1 MMNWN
6 DDIWMRMDEHTASLL
21 DYMTVLNKTAD
32 YSVSPEGRELCLEMP
47 PLKES
52 ASLLQLKH
60 ECELFVKALEEN
72 PAPESGFPDI
82 EIVLKKLAVE
92 GMVLE
97 LDELH
102 ALSVWIRDYEKL
114 LNFAR
119 KALVFQSTEKQAKNG
134 TENYTIESDM
144 QYQDRL
150 VPLSQLIQ
158 RAPSLNVV
166 YKKIQEI
173 LTPDGQLRDLP
184 AIKSIQTAI
193 ARKNKEIL
201 ALSGS
206 YSRNPELRDALQSA
220 EPTQRDGR
228 TLLAVRANFK
238 GRIKGIVHEVSA
250 SGQTVFM
257 EPFDIMEK
265 NNELV
270 ELDAQLK
277 AEIRKILRTATEEIR
292 PHRLFI
298 KEGRRIIAWI
308 DMRLARAI
316 QVKRENLIFAQ
327 ECSEGLT
334 LWKAR
339 HPLLG
344 KKAVPIDVLLP
355 ENISTL
361 IITGPNTGGKT
372 VTLKTI
378 GLHVLMNQ
386 ACLGLPAVVGT
397 KLAIFDNVYA
407 DIGDEQSIDQSLSTF
422 SGHIKV
428 ISAIARNATKKSMVL
443 LDELGAGT
451 DPEEGCAMA
460 MSLLDYF
467 IRKGALTIS
476 TTHHG
481 ILKNYGYTKPGCL
494 NASME
499 FNSASL
505 SPTYR
510 IAMGIPGE
518 SRALD
523 IASGIGLGQEIVE
536 QARSYLSK
544 ERTDIGE
551 LIRGLSEKHRE
562 IELLEREQRK
572 KLKAAVE
579 DQRKAD
585 LALLRVRQK
594 ELELKRNGL
603 KDMKKLLDASRK
615 TLENLVRELREHG
628 TAVEKTREVKQFLT
642 DLAETVEEKWTELNQ
657 EEIDFEKE
665 AEEIDVPEADKT
677 APASAGELRE
687 GMLVFFGSYK
697 KQARLIR
704 KEDDNTW
711 LVEVGSLRMRASES
725 DLYPLKIKQEQKPLL
740 QIELAA
746 DSAGAPAVA
755 VFQLDVRGMRLQDA
769 LRMVEKQLDAASL
782 QGLKLFSIVH
792 GTGEGILG
800 RGIHEFLKQN
810 PAVADYYFARPEEGG
825 FGKTIV
831 RLGSD

>member
-6 DDIWMRMDEHTASLL
+6 NEIWMRMDEHTASLL
-21 DYMTVLNKTAD
+21 DYQTVLTKTAD
-32 YSVSPEGRELCLEMP
+32 YCVSPEGRELCLAMP
-47 PLKES
+47 PLKEQN
-52 ASLLQLKH
+52 ALERLKQ
-60 ECELFVKALEEN
+60 ECELFVKALEEI
-72 PAPESGFPDI
+72 PAPDSGFPDI
-82 EIVLKKLAVE
+82 VVVLKKLGVE
-92 GMVLE
+92 GVVLE
-97 LDELH
+97 LEELH
-102 ALSVWIRDYEKL
+102 ALSIWIRDYEKL
-114 LNFAR
+114 QTFAR
-119 KALVFQSTEKQAKNG
+119 KALLLQPLGNQKKESMGNK
-134 TENYTIESDM
+134 TIESFFDR
-144 QYQDRL
+144 QDEFFPVSL
-150 VPLSQLIQ
+150 LTSL
-158 RAPSLNVV
+158 APSLEVI
-166 YKKIQEI
+166 YKIIQKI

-184 AIKSIQTAI
+184 VIKSIQTAI
-193 ARKNKEIL
+193 ARTNKEIL
-201 ALSGS
+201 ALSGA
-206 YSRNPELRDALQSA
+206 YARNPELRDALQSS

-238 GRIKGIVHEVSA
+238 GRIRGIVHEVSA

-257 EPFDIMEK
+257 EPFDMMEK

-270 ELDAQLK
+270 ELDARLK
-277 AEIRKILRTATEEIR
+277 SEIRKILKAATEEIR
-292 PHRLFI
+292 PNRTI
-298 KEGRRIIAWI
+298 IAEGRNITAWI
-308 DMRLARAI
+308 DLRLARAL
-316 QVKRENLIFAQ
+316 QAKRENLIFAQ
-327 ECSEGLT
+327 ECSKGLT
-334 LWKAR
+334 FWKAR

-355 ENISTL
+355 EDIRTL

-386 ACLGLPAVVGT
+386 AGLGLPAATGT
-397 KLAIFDNVYA
+397 KLAVFDNVYA

-428 ISAIARNATKKSMVL
+428 ISAITRNATSKSMVL

-467 IRKGALTIS
+467 IRMGALTIS

-499 FNSASL
+499 FNPASL

-523 IASGIGLGQEIVE
+523 IAAGMGLNQEIVE

-562 IELLEREQRK
+562 IELIEREQRK

-603 KDMKKLLDASRK
+603 KEMKKLLDASRK

-628 TAVEKTREVKQFLT
+628 ATAEKTREVKQYLA

-657 EEIDFEKE
+657 EEADFEKE
-665 AEEIDVPEADKT
+665 SEEIDASDADQT
-677 APASAGELRE
+677 LPPSAGDLRE
-687 GMLVFFGSYK
+687 GMLVLFGSFK

-704 KEDDNTW
+704 KENDSTW
-711 LVEVGSLRMRASES
+711 LVEVGSLRMRASAS
-725 DLYPLKIKQEQKPLL
+725 DLYPLKVKHEQKPLL
-740 QIELAA
+740 QIELAS
-746 DSAGAPAVA
+746 DPAGEPAVA
-755 VFQLDVRGMRLQDA
+755 VFQLDVRGMRLNDA
-769 LRMVEKQLDAASL
+769 LRAVEKQIDAASL

-792 GTGEGILG
+792 GTGEGILS

-831 RLGSD
+831 RLGPD

>member
-1 MMNWN
+1 MNWN

-21 DYMTVLNKTAD
+21 DYMTVLNRTAE
-32 YSVSPEGRELCLEMP
+32 YTVSPEGRELCLAMP
-47 PLKES
+47 PLKDPV
-52 ASLLQLKH
+52 SLLQLKH
-60 ECELFVKALEEN
+60 ECEIFAKALEEN

-82 EIVLKKLAVE
+82 ERVLKKLAIE

-97 LDELH
+97 IEELH
-102 ALSVWIRDYEKL
+102 ALSVWIWDYEKIL
-114 LNFAR
+114 TFAR
-119 KALVFQSTEKQAKNG
+119 KALSLHLAEKQAKNSA
-134 TENYTIESDM
+134 ENNTIESDIEF
-144 QYQDRL
+144 QDSL
-150 VPLSQLIQ
+150 VPLRQLIQ
-158 RAPSLNVV
+158 QAPLLNIV

-184 AIKSIQTAI
+184 AIKSIQAAI

-201 ALSGS
+201 TLAGS

-228 TLLAVRANFK
+228 TLLAIRANFK

-257 EPFDIMEK
+257 EPFDIMGK

-270 ELDAQLK
+270 ELEAHLK
-277 AEIRKILRTATEEIR
+277 AEIRKILRNTTEGIR

-298 KEGRRIIAWI
+298 DEGRTVTAWI
-308 DMRLARAI
+308 DIRLARAI
-316 QVKRENLIFAQ
+316 QAKRENLIFAQ
-327 ECSEGLT
+327 DCDEGLT
-334 LWKAR
+334 LWKSR

-355 ENISTL
+355 EKIRTL

-378 GLHVLMNQ
+378 GLYVLMNQ
-386 ACLGLPAVVGT
+386 AGLGLPAAVGT
-397 KLAIFDNVYA
+397 KLATFDNVFA
-407 DIGDEQSIDQSLSTF
+407 DIGDEQSINQSLSTF

-428 ISAIARNATKKSMVL
+428 ISAITGNATDKSMVL

-467 IRKGALTIS
+467 IRKGSLTIA

-499 FNSASL
+499 FNSENL

-523 IASGIGLGQEIVE
+523 IASNMGLSQEIVE
-536 QARSYLSK
+536 QARSYLSE
-544 ERTDIGE
+544 ERTNIGE

-562 IELLEREQRK
+562 IELIEREQRK

-628 TAVEKTREVKQFLT
+628 ATAEKTREVKQFLA

-657 EEIDFEKE
+657 EETDLDKE
-665 AEEIDVPEADKT
+665 SEQIDVPEADKT
-677 APASAGELRE
+677 APATAGEFCE

-704 KEDDNTW
+704 KEDSSTW

-725 DLYPLKIKQEQKPLL
+725 DLYPLKIKHEQKPLL

-746 DSAGAPAVA
+746 DSEGTPAVA
-755 VFQLDVRGMRLQDA
+755 VYQLDVRGMRLQDA
-769 LRMVEKQLDAASL
+769 LRTVEKQIDAASL
-782 QGLKLFSIVH
+782 QGLNLFSIVH
-792 GTGEGILG
+792 GTGEGILS

-810 PAVADYYFARPEEGG
+810 PAVSDYYFARPEEGG

-831 RLGSD
+831 RLSSD

>member
-1 MMNWN
+1 MNWN
-6 DDIWMRMDEHTASLL
+6 DAIWLKIDEHTASLL
-21 DYMTVLNKTAD
+21 DYLTVLSRTAD
-32 YSVSPEGRELCLEMP
+32 YCISPEGRALCLAMP
-47 PLKES
+47 PLLDS
-52 ASLLQLKH
+52 ASLLQLKA
-60 ECELFVKALEEN
+60 ECELFYKALEDLG
-72 PAPESGFPDI
+72 APESGFPDI
-82 EIVLKKLAVE
+82 DEVLKKLSIN
-92 GMVLE
+92 GMMLE
-97 LDELH
+97 LEELH

-114 LNFAR
+114 VSFTR
-119 KALVFQSTEKQAKNG
+119 RALSGSDSDKKTKNVAENNTAESGFDFQG
-134 TENYTIESDM
+134 TLIPIY
-144 QYQDRL
+144 R
-150 VPLSQLIQ
+150 LIQ
-158 RAPSLNVV
+158 SAPMLSNV
-166 YKKIQEI
+166 YKIIQTI
-173 LTPDGQLRDLP
+173 ITPDGQLRELP
-184 AIKSIQTAI
+184 VIKNIQSII
-193 ARKNKEIL
+193 ARTNKEIS
-201 ALSGS
+201 ALSSS
-206 YSRNPELRDALQSA
+206 YAKNPELRDALQSS

-238 GRIKGIVHEVSA
+238 GRIRGIVHEVSA
-250 SGQTVFM
+250 SGQTVFV
-257 EPFDIMEK
+257 EPFDLMEK

-270 ELDAQLK
+270 ALDARLK
-277 AEIRKILRTATEEIR
+277 SEIIKILRATTEEIR
-292 PHRLFI
+292 PAYPNIVKSRDI
-298 KEGRRIIAWI
+298 AAWI
-308 DMRLARAI
+308 DIRLARAI
-316 QVKRENLIFAQ
+316 QARRENLIFAP
-327 ECSEGLT
+327 ECAQGFS

-355 ENISTL
+355 EEVRTL

-378 GLHVLMNQ
+378 GLFVLMNQ
-386 ACLGLPAVVGT
+386 ASLGLPAAVGT
-397 KLAIFDNVYA
+397 KMALFDNVYA

-428 ISAIARNATKKSMVL
+428 ISSITRAATNKSLVL

-467 IRKGALTIS
+467 IQKGALTIS

-499 FNSASL
+499 FNAASL
-505 SPTYR
+505 NPTYR

-523 IASGIGLGQEIVE
+523 IASMMGLSMQIIE

-551 LIRGLSEKHRE
+551 LIRELSEKHRE
-562 IELLEREQRK
+562 IEIIEREQRK

-603 KDMKKLLDASRK
+603 KDLKKLLDASRK
-615 TLENLVRELREHG
+615 TLENLVRELRENG
-628 TAVEKTREVKQFLT
+628 AAVEKTREVKQFLS
-642 DLAETVEEKWTELNQ
+642 DLAETVEEQWTEVNQ
-657 EEIDFEKE
+657 ATVDYEKE
-665 AEEIDVPEADKT
+665 AEEITSAEADT
-677 APASAGELRE
+677 TSSPEEREFHE
-687 GMLVFFGSYK
+687 GMLVLFGSYK

-704 KEDDNTW
+704 KETADTW

-725 DLYPLKIKQEQKPLL
+725 DLYPLKSKQDPKPFL

-746 DSAGAPAVA
+746 DSEKAPAIA

-769 LRMVEKQLDAASL
+769 VRTVEKQIDAASL

-792 GTGEGILG
+792 GTGEGILS
-800 RGIHEFLKQN
+800 RGIHEYLKQN
-810 PAVADYYFARPEEGG
+810 PAVSDYYFARPEEGG

-831 RLGSD
+831 RLGSE